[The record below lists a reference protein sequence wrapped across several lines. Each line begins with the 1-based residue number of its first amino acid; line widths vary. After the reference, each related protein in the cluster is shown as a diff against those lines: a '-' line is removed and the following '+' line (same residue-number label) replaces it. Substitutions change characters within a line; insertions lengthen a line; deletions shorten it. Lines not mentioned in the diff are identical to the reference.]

1 MVIIGSMHPQ
11 ITCQSSTKLTNSQQG
26 FYDLFLCNFI
36 SFEGRNI
43 LNNKINRQGEII
55 TNNDGTT
62 ILQLS
67 QLGFELCPL
76 MLQSQALTLS

>member
-1 MVIIGSMHPQ
+1 MIY
-11 ITCQSSTKLTNSQQG
+11 
-26 FYDLFLCNFI
+26 FYAILSALKEEIF
-36 SFEGRNI
+36 